1 MVKEEIKGIQEFP
14 HDFKLPAYMP
24 FEVKETTLFNYND
37 GSYLGRTDGHYSAEI
52 SFIGSAEH
60 DWIVIGVMPEIS
72 LENSTGAEEKQ
83 IQLSDG
89 TEAEYYYNG
98 ATQIVTWN
106 ESGHNYNITVYLKDH
121 GQEQYSQEE
130 LIKIAD
136 SQEPYFR
143 SK

>member
-14 HDFKLPAYMP
+14 HDFKMPAYMP
-24 FEVKETTLFNYND
+24 FEVKETTLFSYQD
-37 GSYLGRTDGHYSAEI
+37 GKDLGRTDSHYSVEI
-52 SFIGSAEH
+52 SFKGSAEH
-60 DWIVIGVMPEIS
+60 DSIIIGVMPEIV

-89 TEAEYYYNG
+89 TKAEYYYNE

-106 ESGHNYNITVYLKDH
+106 ESGLNYNITVYLNNRGK
-121 GQEQYSQEE
+121 EQYSQEE

-136 SQEPYFR
+136 SLEPFYR